1 MIRLEPLRPQHCGLL
16 SGLMNRYYA
25 RQRPVEYF
33 LWQYFDYPWRVSS
46 VGAFAGDRLVGH
58 FGLQRKPLSGGQWID
73 QVMDIIID
81 GEYRSSGL
89 FRRLWDA
96 VRADIGSDGST
107 LVLANA
113 DGKDA
118 CVRKLAFQQV
128 AQLDALA
135 LTSDDLR
142 EGRSGDIPTPRCRLL
157 LDSDLL
163 EWRFR
168 RHPLFEYRFHGDP
181 DGSLVVTKMFVT
193 EQSRQGDIVYFHGP
207 PSPDHW
213 KEACLQL
220 FAQGATQVNSWS
232 FPGTAERSLMLKMGF
247 RALPPQ
253 ARYFCLRTS
262 DLSLY
267 RAERWNIAPADTEH
281 F

>member
-1 MIRLEPLRPQHCGLL
+1 MIRIEPLHSQHCSLL
-16 SGLMNRYYA
+16 SALMNRYYA

-33 LWQYFDYPWRVSS
+33 QWQYFDYPGRVSS
-46 VGAFAGDRLVGH
+46 FGAFAGDRLVGH
-58 FGLQRKPLSGGQWID
+58 FGLQRKPLSGGRWVD

-81 GEYRSSGL
+81 SEYRSSGL

-96 VRADIGSDGST
+96 VRADIGGDGST

-113 DGKDA
+113 DGKEA
-118 CVRKLAFQQV
+118 CVRKLDFQQV

-142 EGRSGDIPTPRCRLL
+142 DGYPGDIPTPRCRLL
-157 LDSDLL
+157 LDSALL
-163 EWRFR
+163 DWRFR
-168 RHPLFEYRFHGDP
+168 RHPLFDYRFHGDP
-181 DGSLVVTKMFVT
+181 GGSLVVTKMFVT
-193 EQSRQGDIVYFHGP
+193 EQSRQGDIVYFHGAP
-207 PSPDHW
+207 VADLW

-232 FPGTAERSLMLKMGF
+232 FPGTAERSLMLEMGF
-247 RALPPQ
+247 QALPPQ
-253 ARYFCLRTS
+253 SRYLCLRTS
-262 DLSLY
+262 DPDLC
-267 RAERWNIAPADTEH
+267 RAEKWNIAPADTEH